1 MSEDCIY
8 FTQNPNEIRKEFKN
22 AKYHDAFSVLKKQR
36 LHYPKNV
43 IFGRRNINSLQN
55 TFDSIAELIQGNVD
69 ISLINENKLGESFPS
84 NQFATG
90 YKLIQKIRKKFD
102 GEIVFLLMINCQ
114 TDILILT
121 IEVTIR
127 KNKIFVA
134 GIYKPSNLVKT
145 ILLPI
150 LKLS

>member
-1 MSEDCIY
+1 M
-8 FTQNPNEIRKEFKN
+8 
-22 AKYHDAFSVLKKQR
+22 
-36 LHYPKNV
+36 
-43 IFGRRNINSLQN
+43 
-55 TFDSIAELIQGNVD
+55 
-69 ISLINENKLGESFPS
+69 PS

-134 GIYKPSNLVKT
+134 GIYKPSNLVKA
-145 ILLPI
+145 ILLPT

>member
-69 ISLINENKLGESFPS
+69 IFLINENKLGESFPR

-90 YKLIQKIRKKFD
+90 YKLIQKKYEKVRWRNCFS
-102 GEIVFLLMINCQ
+102 INDQ
-114 TDILILT
+114 LPD
-121 IEVTIR
+121 R
-127 KNKIFVA
+127 HS
-134 GIYKPSNLVKT
+134 YSDYRSNNTQK
-145 ILLPI
+145 
-150 LKLS
+150 